1 MPRLSLK
8 PDASFFR
15 KIVIGAVGARAV
27 CDDLARRGHRMHEL
41 ENGSTDTKIW
51 KDVKRKRVRIPD
63 LVCIDCGLRVESRAK
78 TTPDLSMSHSYTDA
92 ERAWDY
98 GMVDT
103 DVIAFPICK
112 PVCETSWSKGK
123 LRNQEP
129 YWHSR
134 KRIQWEVEGCINY
147 FRVGDFRKIAHTRSL
162 TKGVTEGS
170 ETSISWRAIF
180 STRRGLVKAVRGGRI
195 TIQRASDG
203 HVYTW
208 RNSQGLPIVVEEGS
222 TVEKNQVIAS
232 FVQPLCGNALQC
244 PRSLPSGHIRLLLE
258 SPERTQ
264 RFTGI
269 KIARLRSDSQFADLV
284 RRVISHS
291 EEDIYVKLEGAVYLS
306 RVCGES
312 AQELFGPYLTASDEQ
327 IKLEAV
333 VALAE
338 TATPEAVEIL
348 AKILD
353 QSDAPFYLRSAA
365 AWALGRISTDRAVER
380 LVQAFSDI
388 DRSIREEA
396 LEAVTELGDRAF
408 QHLITGVLAEDD
420 DIAAGA
426 AEAIRRQALVPP
438 DVIRKI
444 VEKVK
449 QAPDRVWPVWLLGHL
464 NGREYIAAAIAELQD
479 SRPEAH
485 YAITVLWAFVES
497 WIAQNWELRPEPGV
511 LSAL

>member
-15 KIVIGAVGARAV
+15 KIVIGAVGVRAV
-27 CDDLARRGHRMHEL
+27 CDDLVRRGHRMHEL

-78 TTPDLSMSHSYTDA
+78 TTPALSMSHSYTDA

-98 GMVDT
+98 GMVDA

-112 PVCETSWSKGK
+112 PADETSWSSGK
-123 LRNQEP
+123 LRSQES

-134 KRIQWEVEGCINY
+134 ERIRWEVEGCINY
-147 FRVGDFRKIAHTRSL
+147 FRVGDFRKVAHTRSS

-170 ETSISWRAIF
+170 ETSISWKAIF
-180 STRRGLVKAVRGGRI
+180 STRRGVVEAITGERI
-195 TIQRASDG
+195 TIRRESDG

-208 RNSQGLPIVVEEGS
+208 RNLQGLPVMVEEGS

-232 FVQPLCGNALQC
+232 FVQPLYDDALQC
-244 PRSLPSGHIRLLLE
+244 PRSLSFDRMQFLLK

-269 KIARLRSDSQFADLV
+269 KLARLRSIPQFADLV
-284 RRVISHS
+284 LEVISHP

-312 AQELFGPYLTASDEQ
+312 AQDLFGPYLKASDGQ
-327 IKLEAV
+327 IRLEAV

-348 AKILD
+348 AAILD
-353 QSDAPFYLRSAA
+353 QNGAPFYLRSAA

-388 DRSIREEA
+388 DQNIREEA
-396 LEAVTELGDRAF
+396 LEAVAELGDRAL
-408 QHLITGVLAEDD
+408 QHLIAGVLDDDD

-438 DVIRKI
+438 DVVQKI
-444 VEKVK
+444 IGEVREV
-449 QAPDRVWPVWLLGHL
+449 PDRVWPVWLLGHL
-464 NGREYIAAAIAELQD
+464 NGREYIAAAVAELQG

-485 YAITVLWAFVES
+485 YAITVLWAFAES
-497 WIAQNWELRPEPGV
+497 WIAQNWELRPEP
-511 LSAL
+511 SR

>member
-15 KIVIGAVGARAV
+15 KIVIGAVGSRAV
-27 CDDLARRGHRMHEL
+27 CNDLARRGHRMREL

-51 KDVKRKRVRIPD
+51 KNVKRKRVRIPD

-98 GMVDT
+98 GMVDA
-103 DVIAFPICK
+103 DVIAFPVCK
-112 PVCETSWSKGK
+112 PSDETSWNTGK
-123 LRNQEP
+123 LRDQES
-129 YWHSR
+129 YWHNR
-134 KRIQWEVEGCINY
+134 ERIRWEVEKCINY
-147 FRVGDFRKIAHTRSL
+147 FRVGDFRKVAHTRSS

-170 ETSISWRAIF
+170 ETSISWKAIF
-180 STRRGLVKAVRGGRI
+180 STRRGVVEAVKGERI
-195 TIQRASDG
+195 TVRRESDG

-208 RNSQGLPIVVEEGS
+208 RNLQGLPVVVEEGN

-232 FVQPLCGNALQC
+232 FVQPLHDDALRC
-244 PRSLPSGHIRLLLE
+244 PRSLSSDRIRLLLE

-269 KIARLRSDSQFADLV
+269 KLARLRSEPRFADRV
-284 RRVISHS
+284 REVISHS
-291 EEDIYVKLEGAVYLS
+291 EEDIYVQLEGAAYLAS
-306 RVCGES
+306 VCGES
-312 AQELFGPYLTASDEQ
+312 ARHLFGPYLKACDEQ
-327 IKLEAV
+327 IKLEAT

-338 TATPEAVEIL
+338 AATPEAVEVL
-348 AKILD
+348 TEILD
-353 QSDAPFYLRSAA
+353 QNDTPFYLRSAA
-365 AWALGRISTDRAVER
+365 AWALGKISTDRAVER

-388 DRSIREEA
+388 DQSIREEA

-408 QHLITGVLAEDD
+408 QQLIAGVLDD
-420 DIAAGA
+420 DNDIAAGA

-438 DVIRKI
+438 HVVRKI
-444 VEKVK
+444 IEEVREDP
-449 QAPDRVWPVWLLGHL
+449 ARVWPVWLLGHL
-464 NGREYIAAAIAELQD
+464 NEREYIAAAVAELQD

-497 WIAQNWELRPEPGV
+497 WIAQNWELRPEPGR
-511 LSAL
+511 